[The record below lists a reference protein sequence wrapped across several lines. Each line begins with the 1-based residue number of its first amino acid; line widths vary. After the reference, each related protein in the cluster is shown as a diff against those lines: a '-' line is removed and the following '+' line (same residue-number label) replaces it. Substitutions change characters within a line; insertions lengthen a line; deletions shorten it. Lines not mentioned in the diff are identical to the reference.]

1 MEHFYF
7 LITTQA
13 RCDNVTMLQSSQEMD
28 RARVVISQWS
38 QWSADQVENEDEI
51 LVELYQIITILIIYI
66 VIKVKLLVALKSNS
80 EPETRQCTDSE
91 RAALIPYTRI
101 VISSRLIKGFFSA
114 LSNFYVCN
122 IIYI

>member
-1 MEHFYF
+1 MEHLYF
-7 LITTQA
+7 LITTRA

-66 VIKVKLLVALKSNS
+66 VIKVKLLVALKSYS
-80 EPETRQCTDSE
+80 EPETRHS
-91 RAALIPYTRI
+91 I
-101 VISSRLIKGFFSA
+101 VHRF
-114 LSNFYVCN
+114 
-122 IIYI
+122 